1 MKSLSKALVI
11 GNGKSRLQFD
21 LYQLRQK
28 YKTYGCN
35 AIYRDFVPDVL
46 VSMDWYMVKEIID
59 SGVIHK
65 THFVTQ
71 HMNQTTGLEKTLP
84 INFIDTETTTPDSG
98 NAAVKYAIKQGAT
111 EVYIIGFDG
120 HIQQYNN
127 VYAGTRNYHHNGYC
141 VKQIQEDKWQHRLY
155 STMVKNP
162 NVDFYIVNDHM
173 THTLPNLTYITIED
187 FKEELNY
194 VGI

>member
-1 MKSLSKALVI
+1 MKALII
-11 GNGKSRLQFD
+11 GNGRSRLQFD
-21 LYQLRQK
+21 LNKLSSK
-28 YKTYGCN
+28 YTTFACN
-35 AIYRDFVPDVL
+35 AIYRDFIPDYL
-46 VSMDWYMVKEIID
+46 VSMDWFMVKEIID
-59 SGVIHK
+59 SGVIYK

-71 HMNQTTGLEKTLP
+71 HMVQTTPLQYKLP
-84 INFIDTETTTPDSG
+84 LHFIDIECSTPDSG
-98 NAAVKYAIKQGAT
+98 NAAVKYAIKMGYKDLT
-111 EVYIIGFDG
+111 LIGFDG
-120 HIQQYNN
+120 HVQQYNN

-162 NVDFYIVNDHM
+162 NVDFYIVNNHM
-173 THTLPNLTYITIED
+173 THTLPNLSYITIED